1 MTSVNCDYGRQAA
14 RASWDARWSV
24 TANISRNLHEGK
36 RQVIFTSLAD
46 YEALTPALAREP
58 AQLARS
64 RAPLAANGAILALFD
79 MARVTHPLHLG
90 TLHILQR
97 SFAEADDALLMRC
110 RKWSK
115 GRRAWRARNEL
126 RGVDRRALPSRRVQ
140 RKAVLRTPEPIENEL
155 FQSRRRPLVCRLVD
169 QITHLV
175 RILAVVV

>member
-1 MTSVNCDYGRQAA
+1 MADRLPELLGTRVGPLRLTSRGTYMKVSVKLSSP
-14 RASWDARWSV
+14 ASPTTRHVPLRWPE
-24 TANISRNLHEGK
+24 SRRN
-36 RQVIFTSLAD
+36 
-46 YEALTPALAREP
+46 
-58 AQLARS
+58 S
-64 RAPLAANGAILALFD
+64 RAP
-79 MARVTHPLHLG
+79 ARHSPPTAPSLRCSTWRASRTPLHLG

-110 RKWSK
+110 RRWSK